1 MMALNLLWDP
11 NMSDGHV
18 WIAYFDC
25 EGFEAI
31 IDVTANQQEAMLKK
45 LTGDV
50 YTQIPLEQMTMRAR
64 FNGHRSPEIWG
75 FTADTEIT
83 EDALRHWADTN
94 PQSFANWLRKN
105 GTNIWG
111 KPDPLKQ
118 RVVIT

>member
-1 MMALNLLWDP
+1 
-11 NMSDGHV
+11 MSDGHV

-31 IDVTANQQEAMLKK
+31 IDVTTNQQEAMLKK
-45 LTGDV
+45 LAGDG

-75 FTADTEIT
+75 FTADPEIT
-83 EDALRHWADTN
+83 EDALRNWADTS

-105 GTNIWG
+105 GTKIWG
-111 KPDPLKQ
+111 TPDPLKQ